1 MQQSIYLSDVLKY
14 PLLSAEDEIDMARR
28 AKAGDQASRDLLI
41 KSNLRFVISVAKS
54 YARDGNLDDLIQQGN
69 MGLIKAANKYD
80 PELGYKF
87 STYAIWW
94 IKQGIL
100 SYFEKQGKI
109 RLPFEQR
116 SLRKEINRIIEQY
129 LGANGKEPSP
139 QYIADKLNSN
149 QTKINYTANKIE
161 QTLQLHEHI
170 KVGSLDKSVGD
181 DCDTDYINIISGDD
195 GRNIVDKIA
204 NKSIADIVSNQICEL
219 KIDENYKQILKE
231 YHFENRTFKEIAEEL
246 GITSSLVKSKYS
258 KGLRFLQKALQ
269 ERGLD
274 ILPE

>member
-1 MQQSIYLSDVLKY
+1 MQQSIYISDILKY
-14 PLLSAEDEIDMARR
+14 PLLSAEEEINIARR
-28 AKAGDQASRDLLI
+28 ARAGDQASRDLLV

-54 YARDGNLDDLIQQGN
+54 YARYGNLDDLIQQGN
-69 MGLIKAANKYD
+69 MGLIKAADKYD

-100 SYFEKQGKI
+100 SYFEKQDKI
-109 RLPFEQR
+109 RLPREQR

-129 LGANGKEPSP
+129 LGTKGIEPSP

-170 KVGSLDKSVGD
+170 KVGALVKSVDD
-181 DCDTDYINIISGDD
+181 DCDTDFINFISGDD
-195 GRNIVDKIA
+195 GRNIVDNIA
-204 NKSIADIVSNQICEL
+204 NQSIADIVHNQICEL

-231 YHFENRTFKEIAEEL
+231 YHFANRTFKEIAEESGMTL
-246 GITSSLVKSKYS
+246 SIVKSKYS
-258 KGLRFLQKALQ
+258 KGLRLLQKALQ
-269 ERGLD
+269 ESGLN
-274 ILPE
+274 ILSE